1 MTEFESRNYKTTIKR
16 HVMFEKGNKFGNR
29 FSSTCQPKKNGRKP
43 RLYTIARKSYGID
56 VGEFRD
62 VVLYLM
68 QCTKKDLETV
78 MNDDNTP
85 VWVIN
90 IAQAIRKDMGIGRLS
105 VLPELLDRVFGKPS
119 QAVDVTSNGGPIVP
133 VPEPITIEIIDS
145 RDQIDDDL

>member
-1 MTEFESRNYKTTIKR
+1 
-16 HVMFEKGNKFGNR
+16 MFEKGNKFGNR
-29 FSSTCQPKKNGRKP
+29 FSSTYQPKKNGRKP

-68 QCTKKDLETV
+68 QCTRAEV
-78 MNDDNTP
+78 EAIANANDTP

-90 IAQAIRKDMGIGRLS
+90 IARAIYKDAGIGRLS
-105 VLPELLDRVFGKPS
+105 VLSELFDRVFGKPS

-133 VPEPITIEIIDS
+133 EPITIEIIDS